1 MTTVTATPKLRSPFP
16 YFGGKSKVA
25 PLVWSRFGD
34 VRNYVEPFF
43 GSGAMLLGRPDWP
56 FENGNRIETVNDKD
70 CFLANFWRALK
81 NAPDE
86 VAEHADWP
94 VNEADLHAR
103 HLWLVNVGREHVEKL
118 RTDPDYFDAKIAGW
132 WVWGICQWIGSGW
145 CHELHQKRPHL
156 GNAGRGIHRPSQQLP
171 HLGNA
176 LGNGIVTWQNRGE
189 LYEYFDRLAAR
200 LSRVRIC
207 CGDWQR
213 VCGNTPTVKQGLT
226 GVFLDPPYN
235 GDAKRKAD
243 LYAVDDLSVSNDVRK
258 WCLENGGD
266 KRLRIAFAGYA
277 GEGHEE
283 LESHGWEVVAWKANG
298 GYGSQGSGDD
308 TNGRNNA
315 KKERIWF
322 SPHCLKPHEGKPC
335 ELHYS

>member
-1 MTTVTATPKLRSPFP
+1 MTTLAATQKLRAPFP

-25 PLVWSRFGD
+25 PLVWSRLGD

-118 RTDPDYFDAKIAGW
+118 RTDPDYFDVKIAGW
-132 WVWGICQWIGSGW
+132 WVWGICQWIGTGW
-145 CHELHQKRPHL
+145 CHHPEWPQP
-156 GNAGRGIHRPSQQLP
+156 P

-213 VCGNTPTVKQGLT
+213 VCGYTPTVKQGLT

-258 WCLENGGD
+258 WCLENGSD

-335 ELHYS
+335 ELQFS